1 MKTSASEDA
10 DTEILRRIESLLE
23 EAKELAATAI
33 PSPSMQFLDYV
44 ILMALVHVAEPRRN
58 DG

>member
-1 MKTSASEDA
+1 VRTATPEE

-23 EAKELAATAI
+23 EAKRLAATAA
-33 PSPSMQFLDYV
+33 PSPSIKFLDYV
-44 ILMALVHVAEPRRN
+44 ISMALVQVTEPERN

>member
-1 MKTSASEDA
+1 MRTATPEE

-23 EAKELAATAI
+23 EAKQLAATAV
-33 PSPSMQFLDYV
+33 PSPSITFLDYV
-44 ILMALVHVAEPRRN
+44 ISMALVQVAEPRRN

>member
-1 MKTSASEDA
+1 MRTATPEEA

-23 EAKELAATAI
+23 EAKQLAATAV
-33 PSPSMQFLDYV
+33 PSPSIQFLDYV
-44 ILMALVHVAEPRRN
+44 ISMALVQVTEPRRN